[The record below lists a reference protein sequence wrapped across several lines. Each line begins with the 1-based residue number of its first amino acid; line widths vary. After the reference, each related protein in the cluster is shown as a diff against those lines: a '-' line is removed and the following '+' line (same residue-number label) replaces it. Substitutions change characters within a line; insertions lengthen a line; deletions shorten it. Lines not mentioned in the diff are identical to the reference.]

1 MFPRRRENFTPK
13 ISNSGKYVFRLHFNG
28 CYRKV
33 VIDDFL
39 PSSKTSRSLHV
50 IDRNNPTLL
59 WPALVEKAYLKV
71 RGGYDFP
78 GSNSGTDMWVL
89 TGWIPEQI
97 FLHHDDLSPDE
108 LWDRVFDSFSSGNVM
123 LTIGTGSLTER
134 EEKELGLISLHDY
147 AILDLKESNGR
158 RQLLVKNP
166 WSTGAV
172 WKGKGQL
179 GAEFVDSQGD
189 DNASGFAQQHSPL
202 FPGTSWMDYDEA
214 LQNFENMYL
223 NWDPSLFSHRQDI
236 HFQWN
241 PSSAGAPPGCFAD
254 NPQFAVS
261 SKAGGTVW
269 LLLGKHFKTGDYA
282 KSTGNTLVDTSSET
296 GDPEFISL
304 YVFEKGGRKVY
315 LSDGALHRGPYV
327 DSPNTLMRLDMPAN
341 TTYTAV
347 VASQSLRRIIHT
359 FSISGFSTSS
369 LNIEH
374 ASERFSNVNKLQA
387 AWTIHT
393 AGGNADSDRY
403 PNNPQFMLKVAE
415 KCDVSVLL
423 ESDNVELAVHAKIF
437 WSGGERVSTIRTRD
451 IVTDSGDYR
460 RGIALAEQDDMVPG
474 SYTIVCST
482 FNPDQLGKFT
492 VRISTTKPCT
502 VRPLPAEG
510 AGQLTINSDP
520 GIFPPGTDRILAP
533 LTTPRLTRLKLVCRR
548 KGSSIGFR
556 AVAPS
561 PMLMTLEL
569 GQGPYKEIL
578 AASGDG
584 GFSDA
589 VTGVRIEKVDLQP
602 DLERRGGVWLVV
614 ERIGGPSAQVED
626 VIVVDIFAEERVSVG
641 PWGTGD
647 G

>member
-1 MFPRRRENFTPK
+1 MFRF
-13 ISNSGKYVFRLHFNG
+13 HFNG

-39 PSSKTSRSLHV
+39 PASKTSRSLHV

-59 WPALVEKAYLKV
+59 WPALVEKAYLKL

-97 FLHHDDLSPDE
+97 FLHHDELSPDE
-108 LWDRVFDSFSSGNVM
+108 LWGRIFDSFSSGDVL
-123 LTIGTGSLTER
+123 LTIGTGTLTER
-134 EEKELGLISLHDY
+134 EERELGLIGLHDY

-158 RQLLVKNP
+158 CQLLVKNP

-179 GAEFVDSQGD
+179 RAEIADSQEGD
-189 DNASGFAQQHSPL
+189 TSDSSQQHSPL
-202 FPGTSWMDYDEA
+202 SPGTFWMDCDEA
-214 LQNFENMYL
+214 LQNFENLYL
-223 NWDPSLFSHRQDI
+223 NWNPSLFSHRQDI
-236 HFQWN
+236 HFQWD
-241 PSSAGAPPGCFAD
+241 PSAACAAPGCFAEA
-254 NPQFAVS
+254 PQFAVT

-269 LLLGKHFKTGDYA
+269 LLLGKHFKTGDYTKPA
-282 KSTGNTLVDTSSET
+282 GNTLVDTSSES
-296 GDPEFISL
+296 GDAEFISL
-304 YVFEKGGRKVY
+304 YIFDKCGQRVY
-315 LSDGALHRGPYV
+315 LSDGALRRGPYV
-327 DSPNTLMRLDMPAN
+327 DSPNTLMRLDMPENA
-341 TTYTAV
+341 TYTAV
-347 VASQSLRRIIHT
+347 VASQSLRRTIHS
-359 FSISGFSTSS
+359 FSLSAFSTSPLS
-369 LNIEH
+369 IEH
-374 ASERFSNVNKLQA
+374 ATEKFNNVQKLRA

-393 AGGNADSDRY
+393 AGGNADSEHY
-403 PNNPQFMLKVAE
+403 PTNPQFMLQVSE

-423 ESDNVELAVHAKIF
+423 ESENADLAIHTKIF
-437 WSGGERVSTIRTRD
+437 WSGGERVSAIRTRD
-451 IVTDSGDYR
+451 ILADSGDYR
-460 RGIALAEQDDMVPG
+460 RGIALAEQDDMIPG
-474 SYTIVCST
+474 CYTIVCST

-492 VRISTTKPCT
+492 VRISTTRPCAA
-502 VRPLPAEG
+502 RPLPAEG
-510 AGQLTINSDP
+510 AGQLTINSGP
-520 GIFPPGTDRILAP
+520 GVFPPGTDRILAP
-533 LTTPRLTRLKLVCRR
+533 LTTPRLTRMKLVCRR
-548 KGSSIGFR
+548 KGSVIGSR

-584 GFSDA
+584 EFSDA

-602 DLERRGGVWLVV
+602 DLERRREVWLVL

-626 VIVVDIFAEERVSVG
+626 VIEVDIFAEERVAVG